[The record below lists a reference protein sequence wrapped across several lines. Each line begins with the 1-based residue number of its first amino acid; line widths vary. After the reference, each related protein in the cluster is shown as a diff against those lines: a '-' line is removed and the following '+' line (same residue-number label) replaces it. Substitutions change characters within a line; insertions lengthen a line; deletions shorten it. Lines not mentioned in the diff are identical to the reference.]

1 MKLCHKALM
10 RPSPIPH
17 MKFKNIATQFNLIGD
32 CTGNCGN
39 IQKSIR
45 NAFFVASEI

>member
-1 MKLCHKALM
+1 MVYGGSRPRQDEAL
-10 RPSPIPH
+10 
-17 MKFKNIATQFNLIGD
+17 KFSGIVTQFKLIGD

-45 NAFFVASEI
+45 NDFFVASEI